1 MWVWEL
7 SCAVCPRRGFLNIF
21 CWGTLRLRQFSRM
34 HIWKV
39 RMQAFRYTRR
49 DPAIVVRLFSYIRWH
64 KHGAS
69 LEWNF
74 DIDRVSES
82 REQCAAQAILVFQNS
97 YLVNLGIGKRRAVC
111 QFPFRL
117 SVLRRPTTAP
127 SPPIVI
133 VVFLSRFVFGVT
145 PFGDPW
151 SLGTQL
157 RGLTVPAGDF

>member
-1 MWVWEL
+1 
-7 SCAVCPRRGFLNIF
+7 
-21 CWGTLRLRQFSRM
+21 M
-34 HIWKV
+34 H
-39 RMQAFRYTRR
+39 
-49 DPAIVVRLFSYIRWH
+49 D
-64 KHGAS
+64 
-69 LEWNF
+69 WNF

-82 REQCAAQAILVFQNS
+82 REQCAAQAILDFQNS

>member
-1 MWVWEL
+1 M
-7 SCAVCPRRGFLNIF
+7 
-21 CWGTLRLRQFSRM
+21 
-34 HIWKV
+34 
-39 RMQAFRYTRR
+39 
-49 DPAIVVRLFSYIRWH
+49 D
-64 KHGAS
+64 
-69 LEWNF
+69 F

-82 REQCAAQAILVFQNS
+82 REQCAAQAFLGFQNS
-97 YLVNLGIGKRRAVC
+97 YLLNLGIGKRCAVC

-127 SPPIVI
+127 SPPIVL